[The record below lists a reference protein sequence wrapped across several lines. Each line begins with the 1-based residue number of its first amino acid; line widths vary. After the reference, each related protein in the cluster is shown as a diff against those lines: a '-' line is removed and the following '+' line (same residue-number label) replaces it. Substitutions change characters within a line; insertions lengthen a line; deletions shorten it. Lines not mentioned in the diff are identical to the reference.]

1 MKYICGYSDRNM
13 LYRLPH
19 SFSRLALAFLG
30 MLICGSAAFAG
41 TSQTGADACRV
52 AALRDY
58 TFGINLRPSYVMPTH
73 GFYNGWNPNN
83 QVIRTAGTFDI
94 QYGISNPDRGV
105 YQGIGLAVHTFFA
118 DDLLGTPATVYLYQ
132 GAPLARLGQS
142 LTLGYE
148 WNLGLSSGWKN
159 NGMVTVSPLN
169 VFINVA
175 AIFDWKIN
183 SYWDITFGPEYTHFS
198 NGDTKFPNGGANTV
212 NFRLGVKRHYLPSDE
227 TRLEKVF
234 AADSDNSFSDRLVY
248 DLVMLGGFRADR
260 SLYDGKLYL
269 INEAF
274 PTFGVNFNPLISLNS
289 YLYAGASLDFLY
301 DRSANLILGKN
312 SSGDISYAYPT
323 FLSQTSAGLS
333 ARAELRMPIFA
344 VNIGIGYG
352 VQLGNHT
359 RYNSRDLDALYGIF
373 ALKAFM
379 TERLFLNV
387 NYRLSS
393 VLYSHNLMFGLGWR
407 FGTI

>member
-1 MKYICGYSDRNM
+1 
-13 LYRLPH
+13 
-19 SFSRLALAFLG
+19 
-30 MLICGSAAFAG
+30 
-41 TSQTGADACRV
+41 
-52 AALRDY
+52 
-58 TFGINLRPSYVMPTH
+58 
-73 GFYNGWNPNN
+73 
-83 QVIRTAGTFDI
+83 
-94 QYGISNPDRGV
+94 
-105 YQGIGLAVHTFFA
+105 
-118 DDLLGTPATVYLYQ
+118 
-132 GAPLARLGQS
+132 
-142 LTLGYE
+142 
-148 WNLGLSSGWKN
+148 
-159 NGMVTVSPLN
+159 MVTVSPLN

-175 AIFDWKIN
+175 AVFDWKIN
-183 SYWDITFGPEYTHFS
+183 SYWDVTFGPEYTHFS

-312 SSGDISYAYPT
+312 SSGDISYGYPT